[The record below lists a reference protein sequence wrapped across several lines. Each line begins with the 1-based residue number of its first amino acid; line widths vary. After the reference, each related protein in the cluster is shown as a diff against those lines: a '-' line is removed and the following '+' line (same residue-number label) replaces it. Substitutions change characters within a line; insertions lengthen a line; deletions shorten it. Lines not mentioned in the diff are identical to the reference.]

1 MLKREMKYIFKNDY
15 NIASDY
21 NGYEWIG
28 GSPITLLNDNIS
40 GTGGAN
46 VDGIA
51 YHSYDVDNQV
61 NGGVATVLHPT
72 LIFNCYKGNEE
83 GNSFQELPDATPPWH
98 TGYNYTINTVLTPT
112 TQTVG
117 GTTYVVWMPATV
129 AGIYFAKVLTLSGG
143 PGGTNINWMKILLQ
157 AVRLV

>member
-72 LIFNCYKGNEE
+72 LIFNC
-83 GNSFQELPDATPPWH
+83 
-98 TGYNYTINTVLTPT
+98 
-112 TQTVG
+112 
-117 GTTYVVWMPATV
+117 
-129 AGIYFAKVLTLSGG
+129 
-143 PGGTNINWMKILLQ
+143 
-157 AVRLV
+157 